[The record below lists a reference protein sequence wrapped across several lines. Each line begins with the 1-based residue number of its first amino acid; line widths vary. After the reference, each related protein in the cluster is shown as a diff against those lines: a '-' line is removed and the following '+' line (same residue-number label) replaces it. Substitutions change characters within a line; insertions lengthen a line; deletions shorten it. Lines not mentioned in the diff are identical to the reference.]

1 MKHLCFLASDQ
12 AMLTENCINLVIPP
26 SACPRPTRTLFAPRS
41 IVAVSVLTLKV
52 PVTLSRF
59 ELARAATGA
68 LVSFWHA
75 VFSCYSDHP
84 HPVGYWKA
92 KLSTVSVRLSSVV
105 AALRRYVRCEWAR
118 QIESSCHGSSEKR
131 YLSSGSHLCCS
142 VSAFLPN
149 LYAEIPRGFAGSRFF
164 AVLRI

>member
-1 MKHLCFLASDQ
+1 MQPLRPLSARRCTCQPTASQ
-12 AMLTENCINLVIPP
+12 RCCKT
-26 SACPRPTRTLFAPRS
+26 S
-41 IVAVSVLTLKV
+41 IVKV
-52 PVTLSRF
+52 VVTLSRF
-59 ELARAATGA
+59 ELARAAMGA

-118 QIESSCHGSSEKR
+118 QIKSSCHGSSEKR

-149 LYAEIPRGFAGSRFF
+149 LYAEIPRGLAGSRFC
-164 AVLRI
+164 AVLRM